1 MEFMGLEKIIKNDR
15 FHDFIEWVIY
25 IVFAVVLAFL
35 INRFVVF
42 NANIPTASME
52 KTIMTGDKLF
62 VSRLSFIFK
71 EPKRFDIAVFKYPD
85 APDGENVLY
94 VKRIIG
100 LPGEKIDIKN
110 GKVYINDSDVA
121 LKDDFVNGDP
131 GNGSYGPYFVPEDS
145 YFMLGDNRNNSLDSR
160 FWNNPFVERKN
171 LIGKPIFR
179 YSPKWGFVK

>member
-1 MEFMGLEKIIKNDR
+1 MASEGIINNDK
-15 FHDFIEWVIY
+15 FHEFIEWILY
-25 IVFAVVLAFL
+25 IVLAIVLAFL
-35 INRFVVF
+35 INRFIVF

-71 EPKRFDIAVFKYPD
+71 KPKRFDIAVFRYPD
-85 APDGENVLY
+85 APDGENILY

-100 LPGEKIDIKN
+100 LPGEKVEIKM
-110 GKVYINDSDVA
+110 GKVYINDNRVA
-121 LKDDFVNGDP
+121 LKDDFINNGDS
-131 GNGSYGPYFVPEDS
+131 GSGSYGPYFVPTDS

-160 FWNNPFVERKN
+160 FWQNPFVEKKD

-179 YSPKWGFVK
+179 YSPKWGFIK